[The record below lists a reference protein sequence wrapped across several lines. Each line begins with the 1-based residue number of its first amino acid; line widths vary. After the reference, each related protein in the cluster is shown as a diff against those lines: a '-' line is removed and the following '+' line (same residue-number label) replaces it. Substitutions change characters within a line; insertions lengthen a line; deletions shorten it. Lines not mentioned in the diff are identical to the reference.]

1 MKKANIIFVHGLW
14 ADGSGWNKLIPTLL
28 EDGHKVI
35 SVQNPLTT
43 LEDDVLA
50 TQKALA
56 RVEGPTILIGHS
68 WGGAV
73 ITAAGNDPK
82 VKGLVYVAALAPDE
96 GESLGELSE
105 KYPAEASNHLEI
117 ADGLIWMG
125 LEGMQKHFAGDL
137 PQEETA
143 LMYATQGPA
152 SIALFGAQITTTPAW
167 KEKPNWYIIAKN
179 DHTINPELEH
189 FFADRMKATTIELES
204 SHVPMISQ
212 PDAVLK
218 VIRDAATSIQ

>member
-1 MKKANIIFVHGLW
+1 MKKANIVFVHGLW
-14 ADGSGWNKLIPTLL
+14 ADGSGWNSLIPTLL
-28 EDGHKVI
+28 KEGHEVI

-43 LEDDVLA
+43 LEDDVAA

-56 RVEGPTILIGHS
+56 RLEGPTVLVGHS

-82 VKGLVYVAALAPDE
+82 VKTLVYVAALAPDE

-105 KYPAEASNHLEI
+105 KYPAEASKHLQI
-117 ADGLIWMG
+117 ANDLIWMG

-137 PQEETA
+137 PEEDTL

-152 SIALFGAQITTTPAW
+152 SLALFGAQVTTPAW
-167 KEKPNWYIIAKN
+167 KQKPSWYIVAKN
-179 DHTINPELEH
+179 DHTINPDLERL
-189 FFADRMKATTIELES
+189 FADRMGANITELDS
-204 SHVPMISQ
+204 SHVPMLSQ
-212 PDAVLK
+212 PEAVLK
-218 VIRDAATSIQ
+218 IIREAASAV